1 MTKDSFIF
9 YTEYREAVECMTDA
23 QAGALLKALIAYSDG
38 KKPVIKDQTVNI
50 VFLTIKPRID
60 RDREK
65 WIKTV
70 TARSEAGKQG
80 GAPRGNS
87 NASKQAKTNK
97 NKQNQTKQTKQAVSD
112 TDTVTDTVLRR
123 EETRA
128 RTRETPAEMF
138 DRLIVGRAVGHE
150 IADVLRDEWLP
161 YKQERREPYK
171 ETGMKTLITQAVN
184 ASARC
189 GPSAVVEL
197 IRSSIASGYKGIVWD
212 RLEKQSKPSP
222 TSRFNNADE
231 RAYDMSE
238 TEMQLLKASGI
249 I

>member
-1 MTKDSFIF
+1 MRDSAVF
-9 YTEYREAVECMTDA
+9 YKSWK
-23 QAGALLKALIAYSDG
+23 QAIDRLGDGERGRVYEMIMDYAIDG
-38 KKPVIKDQTVNI
+38 KEPETDDPVIMMIFDLVKVQIDINNRRYENGKKGGRPVSETNEKPNRNQTE
-50 VFLTIKPRID
+50 TKTKP
-60 RDREK
+60 
-65 WIKTV
+65 
-70 TARSEAGKQG
+70 
-80 GAPRGNS
+80 
-87 NASKQAKTNK
+87 
-97 NKQNQTKQTKQAVSD
+97 KQNQTETKPKPNVNENENENVNVYRD
-112 TDTVTDTVLRR
+112 
-123 EETRA
+123 TRA

-231 RAYDMSE
+231 RSYDMSDLE
-238 TEMQLLKASGI
+238 TQLLKASGI
-249 I
+249 L